1 MQLTTKGQMRI
12 DPKYLVKLK
21 IMTINI
27 VNSSL
32 FRPRELTSI
41 DKVETGNSNTVYIRS
56 MTKFDQNLTRI

>member
-21 IMTINI
+21 IMNINI